1 MIERK
6 RGHIVAISSLAG
18 LLGLPR
24 AISYCATKYG
34 VRGFMN
40 ALYVELCADQNEKI
54 VNLTTVF
61 PCFISTRKEIDFVF
75 KSFGYGCHQKL

>member
-1 MIERK
+1 M
-6 RGHIVAISSLAG
+6 AISSVAG

-40 ALYVELCADQNEKI
+40 ALYIELSVDQNEKI

-61 PCFISTRKEIDFVF
+61 PCFISTRKEIDFILD
-75 KSFGYGCHQKL
+75 SSGYGWH